1 MTGSADFLARPAP
14 LVQWVAVNT
23 LNKSLSSKLPV
34 GRLPVIGS
42 RMDRSPVVAV
52 VKLHGVISPTPSPIG
67 KGVLNLNALDTV
79 LTKAFGHERLAA
91 VALAVNSP
99 GGSATQSALIGERIR
114 SLAAEKGVPVLAF
127 CEDVAASGGYWLAC
141 AADEIYAHSTS
152 LVGSIGVVSS
162 GFGLDGL
169 LERLG
174 VERRV
179 HTAGEHKVRLDPF
192 RPEKPEDVDW
202 LKGLQGKLHEQFV
215 AWVRERRGRKLVESA
230 EELFT
235 GEVWTG
241 ARAKELGLVDAL
253 GTMRTVVDDRFPGAR
268 LAMTEPKRPLLA
280 RLGSGPAAGPAVG
293 MSALFEAVEHRAVW
307 SRYGL

>member
-1 MTGSADFLARPAP
+1 
-14 LVQWVAVNT
+14 VNT
-23 LNKSLSSKLPV
+23 LNKSLSSRLPT
-34 GRLPVIGS
+34 GKLPVIG
-42 RMDRSPVVAV
+42 RRFDRSPVVAV
-52 VKLHGVISPTPSPIG
+52 VKLHGVISPTPSPLG

-79 LTKAFGHERLAA
+79 LTKAFGHTRLAA
-91 VALAVNSP
+91 VALAINSP

-141 AADEIYAHSTS
+141 AGDEVYAHSTS
-152 LVGSIGVVSS
+152 MVGSIGVVSS
-162 GFGLDGL
+162 GFGLTGL
-169 LERLG
+169 LDRLG

-215 AWVRERRGRKLVESA
+215 AWVRERRAGKLAESA

-241 ARAKELGLVDAL
+241 ARARELGLVDSL
-253 GTMRTVVDDRFPGAR
+253 GTLREVVDRHFPDAR
-268 LAMTEPKRPLLA
+268 LVTTEPRRPLLA
-280 RLGSGPAAGPAVG
+280 RIGAGQTAGVSAV
-293 MSALFEAVEHRAVW
+293 LDAVEQRATW